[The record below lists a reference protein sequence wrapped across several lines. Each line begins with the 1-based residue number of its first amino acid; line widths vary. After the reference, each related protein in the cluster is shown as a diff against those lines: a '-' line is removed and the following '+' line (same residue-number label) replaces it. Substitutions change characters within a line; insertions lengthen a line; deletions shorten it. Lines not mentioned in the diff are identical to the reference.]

1 MPTSKKVIEKAANT
15 LSEIIDQNSADNT
28 KLAKK
33 LNSVAEAAI
42 DAIVHVMQDSSETGA
57 LKLQAAQTLLKTR
70 QDVTER
76 LAKDAERQKENSFS
90 VFD

>member
-1 MPTSKKVIEKAANT
+1 MPTSKNEVTQAAQT
-15 LSEIIDQNSADNT
+15 LSDIIEQNAADNT

-42 DAIVHVMQDSSETGA
+42 DSIVRVMHDNDTSSS

-70 QDVTER
+70 QEVTER
-76 LAKDAERQKENSFS
+76 LAKDAERKRESGFD

>member
-1 MPTSKKVIEKAANT
+1 MPTSKKNIENAANT

-42 DAIVHVMQDSSETGA
+42 DAIVHVMQDSGETGA

-70 QDVTER
+70 QEVTER

>member
-1 MPTSKKVIEKAANT
+1 MPTSKNEVTQAAQT
-15 LSEIIDQNSADNT
+15 LSEIIEQNATDNT

-42 DAIVHVMQDSSETGA
+42 NAIVEVMQDNDTSSV

-70 QDVTER
+70 QEVTER
-76 LAKDAERQKENSFS
+76 LTKDAERKRESGFD